1 MLILGRY
8 VGESILIGDGIRIV
22 VLACS
27 RRGVRLGIEAP
38 PDASI
43 LREEIVTAIA
53 AENQRASNIGA
64 DARWLEL
71 LPAAGE
77 TTPAAETGPPGMD

>member
-8 VGESILIGDGIRIV
+8 PGESILIGDGIRIV
-22 VLACS
+22 VLACN

-38 PDASI
+38 ANVSI
-43 LREEIVTAIA
+43 AREEIVVAIA
-53 AENQRASNIGA
+53 DENHRASEA
-64 DARWLEL
+64 TARARWLEV

-77 TTPAAETGPPGMD
+77 KPLTVDPAAAQP

>member
-8 VGESILIGDGIRIV
+8 PGESILIGEGIRIV
-22 VLACS
+22 VLACN

-38 PDASI
+38 PNVSI
-43 LREEIVTAIA
+43 AREEIVAAIA
-53 AENQRASNIGA
+53 DENHRASEATI
-64 DARWLEL
+64 DARWLEV

-77 TTPAAETGPPGMD
+77 KLITGEPAATQP